1 MTYIEPTSELTLLK
15 GVPLNPDYANTT
27 HYDSPS
33 AQYSD
38 IVNSKYSPIA
48 LKNYTYLRT
57 NAGTIRIEAKY
68 EDVYNYNYLV
78 FRNKNFENKYWYA
91 FITGASYIS
100 NEVTDIYFQIDV
112 MQSYM
117 FDYTIQQSYVER
129 QHASSD
135 VWYENTQP
143 ENVDGGS
150 GYYHV
155 AVSGQHTMGWSYTIV
170 ATSGPNGEAISQPQ
184 VLNNVPVGAM
194 VITYNQK
201 DVNNFLSRI
210 QQYVNNGYE
219 DNIVSLYMG
228 PVNISQSKSEK
239 FTLGD
244 NFDGYTPRNKKLYQ
258 YPYTVLEVTNNLGV
272 TQEFRPEY
280 FTTKDANSFTWSSK
294 IIGENYPSAILVTF
308 PTNYGDS
315 FENYDYLLSYSVYPT
330 IAYSGDSFK
339 AWWAQNKNSYV
350 ASLNAINANYDTA
363 ISASNL
369 NLTAAKYSAYNAY
382 SQTISSANN
391 AVTQA
396 ENSYNTATQNA
407 QSAYDL
413 STQNLSTNIQ
423 QDVSNA
429 GNSILTWFRST
440 GGGNDPSGHLT
451 AKRNEQTMQ
460 SSAAALN
467 NTLNTTTVQAQT
479 TLKAANLSAQ
489 TALQNAQSG
498 AKVATLNAVNAYNT
512 AVKNAT
518 LSQEAEQLSALTTK
532 NNAIAS
538 LNGKKQDMMH
548 QPNSLKGQASCDGI
562 NIHPDLL
569 YVGFSFYYKTI
580 SKEYAERIDKYFD
593 LYGYAQNKLY
603 KPTILNRKYWSYL
616 KTVGCNVTGNLS
628 KSDLNVIAS
637 IYDNGVTTWNSLSNI
652 YNYDLDNRL

>member
-27 HYDSPS
+27 HYDSAS
-33 AQYSD
+33 AQYAD
-38 IVNSKYSPIA
+38 IVNSKYSPIS
-48 LKNYTYLRT
+48 LTNYTYLRT
-57 NAGTIRIEAKY
+57 NVGTIRIEAKY

-100 NEVTDIYFQIDV
+100 NQVTDIYFQIDV

-135 VWYENTQP
+135 KWYENTQP
-143 ENVDGGS
+143 ENVECGS
-150 GYYHV
+150 GYYQGS
-155 AVSGQHTMGWSYTIV
+155 AYGTISWKWWYTVV
-170 ATSGPNGEAISQPQ
+170 ATQGPNGEPAVARVQSGIPCG
-184 VLNNVPVGAM
+184 VM
-194 VITYNQK
+194 VSSFDNTTDYINWIQK
-201 DVNNFLSRI
+201 YID
-210 QQYVNNGYE
+210 NGYE
-219 DNIVSLYMG
+219 DSIINLYMG
-228 PVNISQSKSEK
+228 PALLSEK
-239 FTLGD
+239 GKTVSFSNNYLGA
-244 NFDGYTPRNKKLYQ
+244 YKPRNKKLFQ
-258 YPYTVLEVTNNLGV
+258 YPYRVLEVMNNLG
-272 TQEFRPEY
+272 TSLEFRPEY
-280 FTTKDANSFTWSSK
+280 FTIKDENGFTFKYNRIS
-294 IIGENYPSAILVTF
+294 EAYPSATAVLY
-308 PTNYGDS
+308 PTDYGPGDGY
-315 FENYDYLLSYSVYPT
+315 EYAITYSVFPT
-330 IAYSGDSFK
+330 IAFAGDSYK

-350 ASLNAINANYDTA
+350 ASLNAINANYDAA
-363 ISASNL
+363 ISTSNL
-369 NLTAAKYSAYNAY
+369 NLTAAKYSAYNSY

-413 STQNLSTNIQ
+413 STQNLSTSVQ

-429 GNSILTWFRST
+429 GNSILSWFRST

-460 SSAAALN
+460 SSATALS
-467 NTLNTTTVQAQT
+467 NTLNSSTVQAQT

-532 NNAIAS
+532 NNAIAA
-538 LNGKKQDMMH
+538 LQAKKQDMQH
-548 QPNSLKGQASCDGI
+548 QPNSMKGQAACDGI
-562 NIHPDLL
+562 NAHPDLEKVHFTYQL
-569 YVGFSFYYKTI
+569 KTI
-580 SKEYAERIDKYFD
+580 TSEYAERIDKYFD

-628 KSDLNVIAS
+628 KSDLNIIAS
-637 IYDNGVTTWNSLSNI
+637 IYDNGITTWNSLSNI
-652 YNYDLDNRL
+652 YNYDLDNAI

>member
-15 GVPLNPDYANTT
+15 GIPLNPDYANTT
-27 HYDSPS
+27 HYDTAS
-33 AQYSD
+33 AQYAD
-38 IVNSKYSPIA
+38 IVNSKYSPIS

-100 NEVTDIYFQIDV
+100 NEVTDIYFTIDV

-117 FDYTIQQSYVER
+117 FDYTLEQSYIER

-143 ENVDGGS
+143 ENVECGS
-150 GYYHV
+150 GYYQGS
-155 AVSGQHTMGWSYTIV
+155 AYGTISWKWWYTVV
-170 ATSGPNGEAISQPQ
+170 ATQGPNGEQA
-184 VLNNVPVGAM
+184 VA
-194 VITYNQK
+194 
-201 DVNNFLSRI
+201 RI
-210 QQYVNNGYE
+210 QNGIPCGVTVSSFDNTTDFINWVQKYIDNGYE
-219 DNIVSLYMG
+219 DSIINMYMG
-228 PVNISQSKSEK
+228 PALYSAKGETITFKNEY
-239 FTLGD
+239 LGA
-244 NFDGYTPRNKKLYQ
+244 YKPRNKKLFQ
-258 YPYTVLEVTNNLGV
+258 YPYRVLELMNNLG
-272 TQEFRPEY
+272 TSLEFRPEY
-280 FTTKDANSFTWSSK
+280 FTVKDENGFTFRYNRIS
-294 IIGENYPSAILVTF
+294 EVYPSATAV
-308 PTNYGDS
+308 
-315 FENYDYLLSYSVYPT
+315 VYPT
-330 IAYSGDSFK
+330 DYGPGDGYEYAITYSVFPTIAFAGDSYK

-350 ASLNAINANYDTA
+350 ASLNAITGNYDTA
-363 ISASNL
+363 ISTSNL
-369 NLTAAKYSAYNAY
+369 NLTAAKNSAYNSY
-382 SQTISSANN
+382 SQTINSANN

-413 STQNLSTNIQ
+413 STQNLSTSIQ

-451 AKRNEQTMQ
+451 ERRNQQAME
-460 SSAAALN
+460 SSAASLN
-467 NTLNTTTVQAQT
+467 NTLNSTTVQAQT

-498 AKVATLNAVNAYNT
+498 AQVATLNALNAYNT
-512 AVKNAT
+512 AIKNAT
-518 LSQEAEQLSALTTK
+518 LSQEAEQLSAFTTK

-538 LNGKKQDMMH
+538 LNAKKQDMMH
-548 QPNSLKGQASCDGI
+548 QPNSIKGQAACDGI
-562 NIHPDLL
+562 NAHPDLEKMHFTYQL
-569 YVGFSFYYKTI
+569 KTI
-580 SKEYAERIDKYFD
+580 TSEYAERIDRYFD

-616 KTVGCNVTGNLS
+616 KTVGCNITGDLS
-628 KSDLNVIAS
+628 KSDLNIIAS
-637 IYDNGVTTWNSLSNI
+637 IYDNGITTWNSLSNI
-652 YNYDLDNRL
+652 YNYDLDNTI